1 MTRRREESPTTCQ
14 AHVLHPWRHLW
25 TGSCRY
31 TPGVW
36 ASDAQVNFPQPEAQG
51 LRLREC
57 STWHEPSPPLQIQY
71 NKVVLEKARSY
82 FMPNNITPRYD
93 VAEMCNPT
101 HSTAVNKLCLKA
113 VIKKEAARVGHPSQA
128 RRVSQSPSMCTGHH
142 YTVGMPCQ
150 GNWRMAGCIH
160 PLPV

>member
-1 MTRRREESPTTCQ
+1 
-14 AHVLHPWRHLW
+14 
-25 TGSCRY
+25 
-31 TPGVW
+31 
-36 ASDAQVNFPQPEAQG
+36 
-51 LRLREC
+51 
-57 STWHEPSPPLQIQY
+57 
-71 NKVVLEKARSY
+71 
-82 FMPNNITPRYD
+82 MPNNITPRYD

-101 HSTAVNKLCLKA
+101 HSTAVNKLRLKA